1 MLWNTLAIFWA
12 CTQILTNTKIEFCSN
27 IDKRNS
33 FIYLKGMEVIFY
45 HQLTHQRTISGT
57 IAKARRKFTRYYSW
71 FPVQQ
76 NCLYSEMHNIYKDVR
91 KKYGESIFKSYA
103 NERHLNE
110 IIFCDAKV
118 ENLDNEIFT
127 DLKNTYIKDRMDEF
141 YNLPTFYYE
150 SSTQSTCKLNK

>member
-1 MLWNTLAIFWA
+1 
-12 CTQILTNTKIEFCSN
+12 
-27 IDKRNS
+27 
-33 FIYLKGMEVIFY
+33 MEVIFY

-57 IAKARRKFTRYYSW
+57 IAKARRKFRRYYSW

-76 NCLYSEMHNIYKDVR
+76 NCLYSEMHNVYKDVR

-110 IIFCDAKV
+110 IIFCDAKI
-118 ENLDNEIFT
+118 ENLDNEIFI